1 MAIQK
6 VIRNR
11 QLGQAE
17 GENELIL
24 PLLPAI
30 MQNPF
35 RRSSSPN
42 LRFPVIFT
50 PFEAVMKLQHSIL
63 LGFALLFAFG
73 VSTTIRAIDPPE
85 SSNGSDGSKRET
97 AKEDA
102 KTKKSTTLSKS
113 KKMSDPF
120 NKLTKEE
127 ADVIIRKGTEA
138 REKGY
143 THSKVVGTYICKRCN
158 APLYNSTGK
167 FESDCGWPAFD
178 DEIKGS
184 VKRQLE
190 RDGTGR
196 IEIVCQNCDG
206 HLGHVFLGEQLTEK
220 NTRHCVNSISIK
232 LIPKGKELPKMIK
245 ADAEEEAPATPIKSP
260 KESVP
265 AKTPGK

>member
-1 MAIQK
+1 MTGQK

-11 QLGQAE
+11 RLGQAE
-17 GENELIL
+17 GGNELIL
-24 PLLPAI
+24 TLLAAI
-30 MQNPF
+30 IQNTF
-35 RRSSSPN
+35 RRLSSLNP
-42 LRFPVIFT
+42 RFSAIFN
-50 PFEAVMKLQHSIL
+50 PFEAVMKLQFAIL
-63 LGFALLFAFG
+63 LGFALLVTFG
-73 VSTTIRAIDPPE
+73 VSTAIRAFDPPE
-85 SSNGSDGSKRET
+85 SSSGSP
-97 AKEDA
+97 A
-102 KTKKSTTLSKS
+102 KTQKSTTLSKS

-190 RDGTGR
+190 RDGSGR
-196 IEIVCQNCDG
+196 IEIVCENCDG
-206 HLGHVFLGEQLTEK
+206 HLGHVFLGEQMTSK

-232 LIPKGKELPKMIK
+232 LIPKGKELPKLIK
-245 ADAEEEAPATPIKSP
+245 ADSEEEASATPIKSP
-260 KESVP
+260 NESVP
-265 AKTPGK
+265 AKTPDK